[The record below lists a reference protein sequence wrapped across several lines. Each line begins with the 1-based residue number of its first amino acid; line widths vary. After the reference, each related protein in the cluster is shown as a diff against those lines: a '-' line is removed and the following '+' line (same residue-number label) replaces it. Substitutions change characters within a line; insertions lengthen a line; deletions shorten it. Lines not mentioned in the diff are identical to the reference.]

1 MFSERSEPISEL
13 IKGNPEK
20 PMREPALALLA
31 CCFNLYQI
39 LELSRI
45 IAQLMNVTYID
56 PWFGMWYQQMMVGM
70 ATGLM
75 WWNIAFSLIL
85 LTGAAIVYF
94 LHRRAG
100 GALILVIA
108 IIALLVS
115 FVSVAM
121 LFGNI
126 LGVMTAFLSAIFA
139 MAAGIS
145 GVRGEGESAPTPVQ
159 EII

>member
-20 PMREPALALLA
+20 PLREPALALLA

-39 LELSRI
+39 FELNRI
-45 IAQLMNVTYID
+45 LAQLMNVVNLD
-56 PWFGMWYQQMMVGM
+56 PWLGVWYQQMMVGM
-70 ATGLM
+70 ATGLL
-75 WWNIAFSLIL
+75 WWNIAFSVIL
-85 LTGAAIVYF
+85 LIGAAIVYF
-94 LHRRAG
+94 LHRRVG
-100 GALILVIA
+100 GALILAIA

-115 FVSVAM
+115 FVSISV

-126 LGVMTAFLSAIFA
+126 LSVMTAFLSAIFS

-145 GVRGEGESAPTPVQ
+145 GVRGERASTPTPVQ